1 MKKSLLTVLCAFFAL
16 CALAQNERTYNEQ
29 YVYAPEEA
37 ANQGNFSNPQDCEIT
52 VSYNGDGTANFV
64 FKNFIVNFGGNDMP
78 LGDIVLNNVSVFT
91 LQDGLTYFA
100 QEEAT
105 FEGGVLNGIPFEI
118 GGKMNDVKFFA
129 GIEISMSTDQ
139 IVYVVIGTDDFG
151 TIPEPKGKVYTETL
165 VVTVNGMS
173 SEPQQTDVTVYDNG
187 DGTINFELKNLVL
200 EQESITMGVGNISLD
215 NLSVEEGS
223 DGLNHFIYDGSLTIS
238 AGDKEG
244 VDFWM
249 GPMLGEIPLKLQGK
263 MNEEKLF
270 VTIDIEMNVNGTN
283 QVIHVQLGTDDF
295 PQHKGKVYT
304 ETLVVTVN
312 GMSSEPQQT
321 DVTVYDNGDGTIN
334 FELKN
339 LVLEQES
346 ITMGVGNISL
356 DNLSVEEGSDGLNHF
371 IYDGS
376 LTISAGDKEGV
387 DFWMG
392 PMLGEIPLKLQG
404 KMNEEKLFVTI
415 DIEMNVNGT
424 NQVIHV
430 QLGTDNFAQKTEKTY
445 TEQYVVTVNE
455 EKQEPQTADIK
466 VVDNGDG
473 TIDFVLPEFILHT
486 QFGDFRIGDISLEN
500 VPAEEGEDGLV
511 HFSSVEGSTF
521 SVPDENIPEELANMA
536 IFFKNIPYTLEGNFS
551 DEKLNATININVLT
565 FDILVEI
572 GTDFSDDIR
581 GDIDGNGS
589 VNLSDALLILDAMA
603 EGNND
608 PMYDV
613 DNSGSVNLA
622 DFLTVLDIMAEQ

>member
-151 TIPEPKGKVYTETL
+151 TIPEP
-165 VVTVNGMS
+165 
-173 SEPQQTDVTVYDNG
+173 
-187 DGTINFELKNLVL
+187 
-200 EQESITMGVGNISLD
+200 
-215 NLSVEEGS
+215 
-223 DGLNHFIYDGSLTIS
+223 
-238 AGDKEG
+238 
-244 VDFWM
+244 
-249 GPMLGEIPLKLQGK
+249 
-263 MNEEKLF
+263 
-270 VTIDIEMNVNGTN
+270 
-283 QVIHVQLGTDDF
+283 
-295 PQHKGKVYT
+295 KGKVYT